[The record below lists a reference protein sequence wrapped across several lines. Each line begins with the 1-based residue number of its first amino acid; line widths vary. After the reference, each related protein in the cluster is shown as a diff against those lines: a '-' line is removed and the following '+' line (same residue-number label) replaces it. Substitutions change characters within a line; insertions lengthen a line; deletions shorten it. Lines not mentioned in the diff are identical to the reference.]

1 MIPLQHIHPML
12 VHFPIVFFLS
22 LAAFDVIAT
31 VRGADVT
38 GRSTA
43 GTVSFTLALLAGL
56 SAVATYIF
64 GDIALGV
71 AKSGGFQSSI
81 AEIHEGLGGVTAA
94 VFVI

>member
-22 LAAFDVIAT
+22 LATFDVIAT

-43 GTVSFTLALLAGL
+43 GAVYFTLALLAEL
-56 SAVATYIF
+56 SAR
-64 GDIALGV
+64 GDLYLRRYLHSAWPSPADSRAASPKSTRAL
-71 AKSGGFQSSI
+71 
-81 AEIHEGLGGVTAA
+81 AESPRRCS
-94 VFVI
+94 